1 MEKDKTNREI
11 YIEAIENG
19 VRQRPNI
26 EMAVAELLKKKIE
39 NVFLVGCGGSLAV
52 MSPIRH
58 IMDIESR
65 IPAYEYNASEFLAVK
80 PCKFHAGSLM
90 ITSSYTG
97 TTKETVAAAEYA
109 KEKGASVIAF
119 VGKPD
124 SPLGRLADYAFT
136 NDAKAGV
143 TDSKLIMLY
152 QILFNILRQTDAFKD
167 YDEWMKIMELL
178 PALLDQAKEAAFEKA
193 EAFAQT
199 YKDEKFFFVTGSGAG
214 WGEAYSYA
222 NCILEE
228 MQWIYAQPVH
238 SGEFFHGAFEML
250 TEESPIIVIQG
261 EDRTRP
267 LGDRVMNF
275 AAKYSKKVIHVD
287 TKDYELAG
295 VPERFRGYLAP
306 LVLSAV
312 MSVYSERLEAVR
324 NHPLSTR
331 RYMFKVEY

>member
-1 MEKDKTNREI
+1 MEKEKTIREI
-11 YIEAIENG
+11 YIESIENG
-19 VRQRPNI
+19 VRQRPDI
-26 EMAVAELLKKKIE
+26 EKAVGELLKKKIE
-39 NVFLVGCGGSLAV
+39 NIFLVGCGGSLAV
-52 MSPIRH
+52 MSPLRY
-58 IMDIESR
+58 IMDIESK

-80 PCKFHAGSLM
+80 PCRFHSGSLM

-109 KEKGASVIAF
+109 REKGASVIAF

-124 SPLGRLADYAFT
+124 SPLGRLADYAFA

-152 QILFNILRQTDAFKD
+152 QILFNIIKKIDSYRD
-167 YDEWMKIMELL
+167 YDEWMKTMELL
-178 PALLDQAKEAAFEKA
+178 PNLLDQVKEAARGKA
-193 EAFAQT
+193 EDFAQT
-199 YKDEKFFFVTGSGAG
+199 YKDEKFFFVTGSGMS

-250 TEESPIIVIQG
+250 TEDSAIIVMQG

-267 LGDRVMNF
+267 LGDRVMDF
-275 AAKYSKKVIHVD
+275 VSKHTKKIIHVD
-287 TKDYELAG
+287 TKDYELPG
-295 VPERFRGYLAP
+295 VPEKFRGYLTP
-306 LVLSAV
+306 IVLSAV
-312 MSVYSERLEAVR
+312 MSVYSERLEAAR

-331 RYMFKVEY
+331 RYMFKEEY